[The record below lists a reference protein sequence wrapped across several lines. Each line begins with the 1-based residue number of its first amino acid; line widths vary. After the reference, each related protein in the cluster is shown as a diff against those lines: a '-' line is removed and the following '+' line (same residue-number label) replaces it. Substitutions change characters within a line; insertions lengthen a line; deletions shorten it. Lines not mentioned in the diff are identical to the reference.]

1 MGADTSPN
9 GGGGQHPSMDRLVV
23 RLGTHKDPET
33 RTDQNVPANWKL
45 CLELRQGARSSPTSS
60 SMVIERYTQAARTL
74 MDNITAAGVQTS
86 RSSPS
91 VTHRNHIYR
100 SIIKRNTRR
109 THRVATRSWSHK
121 GNHHPLVETSPESTP
136 PGSQLPGQAWAGQAE
151 SRCQRNGETGQL
163 RTSDLQSDQTH
174 LKQHTGTPP
183 RPTPPTEIAQAAQ
196 ARHMTQS
203 TRRHLAGPKQ
213 VTDES
218 AVRHTAN
225 RETPE
230 CHRTPTQAHGS
241 IRRAWP
247 ASTRQGER
255 STQG

>member
-1 MGADTSPN
+1 
-9 GGGGQHPSMDRLVV
+9 
-23 RLGTHKDPET
+23 
-33 RTDQNVPANWKL
+33 
-45 CLELRQGARSSPTSS
+45 
-60 SMVIERYTQAARTL
+60 MVIERYTQAARTL

-203 TRRHLAGPKQ
+203 TRRHLARPKQ